1 VCALAQVCSALR
13 ALHSSG
19 IVHRNINPNCIL
31 IDANGWLVLGGSM
44 FVRQPK
50 RTSRQYT
57 VCGLPDYLPPEA
69 IQGRGYNRMADIWM
83 LGVLVFEMVMGKPPF
98 NGQDPLDNMRLIL
111 TNSSNVEALP
121 GAAQDLVTK
130 LLAPAPQDR
139 LGFARCV

>member
-1 VCALAQVCSALR
+1 
-13 ALHSSG
+13 
-19 IVHRNINPNCIL
+19 
-31 IDANGWLVLGGSM
+31 M
-44 FVRQPK
+44 Y
-50 RTSRQYT
+50 RTSGDVRASYGSIVANLQTT
-57 VCGLPDYLPPEA
+57 VKFATANLSKPGCWAYPDMSE
-69 IQGRGYNRMADIWM
+69 IGN
-83 LGVLVFEMVMGKPPF
+83 F

>member
-1 VCALAQVCSALR
+1 
-13 ALHSSG
+13 
-19 IVHRNINPNCIL
+19 
-31 IDANGWLVLGGSM
+31 M